1 MQTPVGKS
9 HRDLAGR
16 TMSSGSF
23 GLTTLVTSLTPKL
36 RADAR
41 GVLEGTGLRPG
52 PTPKRIDCKPRAA
65 PYRASGG
72 YLRLLEVFDQWASA
86 HEAHIVVISAASS
99 TSVDERERSAV
110 ALSASP

>member
-23 GLTTLVTSLTPKL
+23 GRTVLVIGRTLMF
-36 RADAR
+36 RGDAR
-41 GVLEGTGLRPG
+41 GVLEGTGLRPD
-52 PTPKRIDCKPRAA
+52 PTPKRIDPQLRAA
-65 PYRASGG
+65 QYRASGG